1 MANTD
6 FLTIRQAAKR
16 GPLSEHYLRLM
27 RAQGRLPGIETGNRF
42 LINYPVFLSV
52 LDAQSR
58 ANAQGSSAGQR
69 PL

>member
-16 GPLSEHYLRLM
+16 GPLSEHRLRLM
-27 RAQGRLPGIETGNRF
+27 RAQGRLPGVETGNRY
-42 LINYPVFLSV
+42 LVNYPLLLSM

-58 ANAQGSSAGQR
+58 ANAQGSPAEQR
-69 PL
+69 AL